1 LSFPVFPQ
9 TSVARKPLADGLP
22 RAVFIRTALHSA
34 SSSYLID
41 IVEVFAPEL
50 SGERHENE

>member
-1 LSFPVFPQ
+1 M
-9 TSVARKPLADGLP
+9 PLADGLP

-34 SSSYLID
+34 SSIYLID

-50 SGERHENE
+50 SGERHEYE